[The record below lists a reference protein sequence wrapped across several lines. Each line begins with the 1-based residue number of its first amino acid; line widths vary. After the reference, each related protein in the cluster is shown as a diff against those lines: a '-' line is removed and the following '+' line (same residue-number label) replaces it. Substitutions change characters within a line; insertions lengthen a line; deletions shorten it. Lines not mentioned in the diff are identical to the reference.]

1 MTGNRLGNT
10 VATTILWAAG
20 FFILG
25 LLVFFLAYILGQ
37 GFKVLSLE
45 FVFGPAAN
53 GGVGPQLFN
62 TFYILVLSLL
72 FSVPIG
78 VGSGIYLAEYAK
90 PGRLTNLIRLSTEC
104 LATVPS
110 IVLGLFGLIIFVNFM
125 GLGFT
130 ILGGA
135 AALALLNLPVLV
147 RVTEESLRTVPHAY
161 REGSLALGSTQWQ
174 TIRRVVL
181 PSSLLG
187 LITGITLVSGRA
199 IGEAAVLVFT
209 AGTSVSRHYPD
220 FNPLVSGET
229 LAVHLWYVRGEPLV
243 ANAEAVAAGSAALLV
258 LVVLFFNLAIG
269 LPARIY
275 QRRLR
280 GSS

>member
-1 MTGNRLGNT
+1 MNSNRLSNT
-10 VATTILWAAG
+10 VATVILWASG
-20 FFILG
+20 FFIVG

-37 GFKVLSLE
+37 GFKVLSLD
-45 FVFGPAAN
+45 FVFGPASQ

-72 FSVPIG
+72 YSVPIG
-78 VGSGIYLAEYAK
+78 VGAGIYLAEYAK
-90 PGRLTNLIRLSTEC
+90 PSRLTNLVRLSTEC

-110 IVLGLFGLIIFVNFM
+110 IVLGLFGLIIFVNVL

-147 RVTEESLRTVPHAY
+147 RVTEEALRTVPHAH

-181 PSSLLG
+181 PSSILG

-199 IGEAAVLVFT
+199 IGEAAILVFT

-220 FNPLVSGET
+220 FNPLVAGET

-243 ANAEAVAAGSAALLV
+243 ANADAVAAGSAALLV

-275 QRRLR
+275 QHRLR
-280 GSS
+280 GSN

>member
-1 MTGNRLGNT
+1 MNSNRLSNT
-10 VATTILWAAG
+10 VATVILWASG
-20 FFILG
+20 FFIVG

-37 GFKVLSLE
+37 GFKVLSLD
-45 FVFGPAAN
+45 FVFGPASQ

-72 FSVPIG
+72 YSVPIG
-78 VGSGIYLAEYAK
+78 VGAGIYLAEYAK
-90 PGRLTNLIRLSTEC
+90 PSRLTNLVRLSTEC

-110 IVLGLFGLIIFVNFM
+110 IVLGLFGLIIFVNVL

-147 RVTEESLRTVPHAY
+147 RVTEEALRTVPHAH

-181 PSSLLG
+181 PSSILG

-199 IGEAAVLVFT
+199 IGEAAILVFT

-220 FNPLVSGET
+220 FNPLVAGET

-243 ANAEAVAAGSAALLV
+243 ANADAVAAGSAALLV

-280 GSS
+280 GSN